1 MIIRIKTIFIHNKL
15 LPLGS
20 FKAIACYPFLFFKG
34 AYPSG
39 RLINHELIHFAQQ
52 KELFLL
58 GFYLL
63 YLFFWLRY
71 GYVNNPF
78 EREALIN
85 QSDEK
90 YLESRMKFGWE
101 KYC

>member
-1 MIIRIKTIFIHNKL
+1 MRIRTIFIHNKFM
-15 LPLGS
+15 PLGS
-20 FKAIACYPFLFFKG
+20 FKAVAFYPFLFYKG
-34 AYPSG
+34 DYPSG
-39 RLINHELIHFAQQ
+39 VLINHELIHFAQQ

-71 GYVNNPF
+71 GYMHNPF
-78 EREALIN
+78 EIEASIN

-90 YLESRMKFGWE
+90 YLERRMKFGWRE
-101 KYC
+101 YC